1 MTGVLGRWAIVS
13 WLSLNL
19 AACGGESVNEIE
31 ADQGKEFVVVY
42 SAIDEARMA
51 PLYRVFTE
59 ETGIRVQQVTADD
72 DRLLQLMFDKT
83 QAPAAD
89 VYIAGTA
96 ARLWRASDAGVFRP
110 THADDLNA
118 SIPAHLR
125 DPENQWFGIA
135 VKANVLVFDSTIA
148 TAEEFAGYESL
159 ADPAWLGQACMSS
172 SALSDNNS
180 LIAFLIDRHQNRQA
194 ELIVRQLM
202 SNLALPVFRDP
213 QALFAAIESGRCTV
227 GIASLEAAVQRA
239 AAEPGPQ
246 LGIATPN
253 LANGG
258 TQVDIV
264 GAGVTR
270 HAGNAAAAVRL
281 LRWLAGHKAQKALAE
296 ILLALP
302 AVPAVAAPQ
311 RLRAWQNLQQSETN
325 VVQLGLLHQE
335 AIDLAERARYP

>member
-1 MTGVLGRWAIVS
+1 
-13 WLSLNL
+13 
-19 AACGGESVNEIE
+19 
-31 ADQGKEFVVVY
+31 
-42 SAIDEARMA
+42 
-51 PLYRVFTE
+51 
-59 ETGIRVQQVTADD
+59 
-72 DRLLQLMFDKT
+72 MFDKT

-89 VYIAGTA
+89 VYIADSA

-135 VKANVLVFDSTIA
+135 VKANVLVFNSTIA
-148 TAEEFAGYESL
+148 TAEELGGYESL

-172 SALSDNNS
+172 SALPDNNA
-180 LIAFLIDRHQNRQA
+180 LIAHLINRHRTLGQNRQA

-202 SNLALPVFRDP
+202 LNLALPVFRDP
-213 QALFAAIESGRCTV
+213 QAMFAAIETGRCTV
-227 GIASLEAAVQRA
+227 GIASLEAAVQRM
-239 AAEPGPQ
+239 AAEPGSQ

-270 HAGNAAAAVRL
+270 HAGNAVAAARL
-281 LRWLAGHKAQKALAE
+281 LRWLAGHKAQKAIAE
-296 ILLALP
+296 LLLALP

-311 RLRAWQNLQQSETN
+311 RLKDWQDLQQSGTN
-325 VVQLGLLHQE
+325 VAQLGLLHQE
-335 AIDLAERARYP
+335 AIDLADRARYP

>member
-1 MTGVLGRWAIVS
+1 
-13 WLSLNL
+13 
-19 AACGGESVNEIE
+19 
-31 ADQGKEFVVVY
+31 
-42 SAIDEARMA
+42 MA
-51 PLYRVFTE
+51 PLYRDFTV
-59 ETGIRVQQVTADD
+59 ETGIRIQQVTADD

-89 VYIAGTA
+89 VYIADSA
-96 ARLWRASDAGVFRP
+96 ARLWRAADAGVFRP
-110 THADDLNA
+110 THAADLNA

-135 VKANVLVFDSTIA
+135 VKANVLVFNSTIA
-148 TAEEFAGYESL
+148 TAAAFASYESL
-159 ADPAWLGQACMSS
+159 ADPVWLGQTCMSS
-172 SALSDNNS
+172 STLPDNNA
-180 LIAFLIDRHQNRQA
+180 LVALLIDRHQKRHQSRQA

-202 SNLALPVFRDP
+202 LNLALPVFHDP
-213 QALFAAIESGRCTV
+213 QAMFAAIESGRCTV
-227 GIASLEAAVQRA
+227 GIASLEAAAQRVA
-239 AAEPGPQ
+239 VEPGSQ

-270 HAGNAAAAVRL
+270 HAGNAAAAARL
-281 LRWLAGHKAQKALAE
+281 LRWLASHRAQKTIAE
-296 ILLALP
+296 LLMVLP

-311 RLRAWQNLQQSETN
+311 RLRTWQDLQQSETN
-325 VVQLGLLHQE
+325 VAQLGLLHQD